1 MRLDRA
7 ADHSHLSSA
16 EVLGAKTRPVTEL
29 LYLLSLQN
37 MRLYSRMFHCVSP
50 YICESMSMLLQITN
64 IGTNRKYMYL
74 CLIPTYWKA
83 IETWVKLQ

>member
-1 MRLDRA
+1 
-7 ADHSHLSSA
+7 
-16 EVLGAKTRPVTEL
+16 
-29 LYLLSLQN
+29 
-37 MRLYSRMFHCVSP
+37 MFHCVSP